1 MSGVDGELAVVDG
14 GQQCPVL
21 AQGTEGTYAAAAPL
35 PGLFQALEQFVQGG
49 GVIVS
54 GRSACAGN
62 FGYGVLAGGCF
73 TTGQELR
80 SQLRLMSHADVTCT
94 V

>member
-1 MSGVDGELAVVDG
+1 VSGIDGELRVVEADSS
-14 GQQCPVL
+14 
-21 AQGTEGTYAAAAPL
+21 ARSL
-35 PGLFQALEQFVQGG
+35 PKGRRARTQRRRHCRGCSALEQFVQGG

-80 SQLRLMSHADVTCT
+80 SQLPPHVTR
-94 V
+94 